1 MMIPQQKN
9 RFFIPFRLVMKQSIS
24 MLFGVYTQAKHVTGK
39 KDLFQTL
46 DYSAHTGRCC
56 RDDTSQV
63 KYR

>member
-1 MMIPQQKN
+1 
-9 RFFIPFRLVMKQSIS
+9 